1 MFLIYTY
8 RMSIKSKLVQLLK
21 ALENIENEINLAT
34 FNETE
39 KKVFYTVVT
48 LSNNNK
54 KCNISDVIDHSGLSR
69 SSVYKALKKLDSRSL
84 IQISQSSDDKREF
97 ILNPII

>member
-1 MFLIYTY
+1 
-8 RMSIKSKLVQLLK
+8 MSIKSKLVQLLK
-21 ALENIENEINLAT
+21 ALENIEKEINLAT

-48 LSNNNK
+48 LSNNDK

>member
-1 MFLIYTY
+1 
-8 RMSIKSKLVQLLK
+8 MSIKSKLFNLLK
-21 ALENIENEINLAT
+21 ALENIENEINLVA

-48 LSNNNK
+48 LSNNKN
-54 KCNISDVIDHSGLSR
+54 KCNISDVIDYSGLSR
-69 SSVYKALKKLDSRSL
+69 SSVYKALKKLDATSL

>member
-1 MFLIYTY
+1 MT
-8 RMSIKSKLVQLLK
+8 IKSKLFQLLQ
-21 ALENIENEINLAT
+21 ALENIENEINLVT

-39 KKVFYTVVT
+39 KKVFYTIVT
-48 LSNNNK
+48 LSSKNN
-54 KCNISDVIDHSGLSR
+54 KCNISDVIDHSRLSR

>member
-1 MFLIYTY
+1 
-8 RMSIKSKLVQLLK
+8 MSIKSKLVQLLK

-48 LSNNNK
+48 LSNNEK

-69 SSVYKALKKLDSRSL
+69 SSVYKALKKLDSTSL
-84 IQISQSSDDKREF
+84 IKISQSSEDKREF
-97 ILNPII
+97 ILQPII

>member
-1 MFLIYTY
+1 MT
-8 RMSIKSKLVQLLK
+8 IKSKLVQLLK
-21 ALENIENEINLAT
+21 ALENIEKEINLAT

-48 LSNNNK
+48 LSNNDK

>member
-1 MFLIYTY
+1 MYLIYTY

-48 LSNNNK
+48 LTSNDK
-54 KCNISDVIDHSGLSR
+54 KCNISDVIDHSRLSR
-69 SSVYKALKKLDSRSL
+69 SSVYKALKKLNSKSL

>member
-1 MFLIYTY
+1 MT
-8 RMSIKSKLVQLLK
+8 IKSRLFQLLK
-21 ALENIENEINLAT
+21 ALENIEKEINLAT

-48 LSNNNK
+48 LSNNDK

>member
-1 MFLIYTY
+1 
-8 RMSIKSKLVQLLK
+8 MSIKSKLVQLLK
-21 ALENIENEINLAT
+21 ALENIEKEINLAT

-48 LSNNNK
+48 LSNNDN

-69 SSVYKALKKLDSRSL
+69 SSVYKALKKLESRSL
-84 IQISQSSDDKREF
+84 IKISQSSDDKREF
-97 ILNPII
+97 ILQPII

>member
-1 MFLIYTY
+1 
-8 RMSIKSKLVQLLK
+8 MSIKSKLIQLLK

-48 LSNNNK
+48 LSNNKK
-54 KCNISDVIDHSGLSR
+54 KCNISDVIVYSGLSR
-69 SSVYKALKKLDSRSL
+69 SSVYKALKKLDSTSL
-84 IQISQSSDDKREF
+84 IKISQSSEDKREF

>member
-1 MFLIYTY
+1 
-8 RMSIKSKLVQLLK
+8 MSIKSKLIQLLR
-21 ALENIENEINLAT
+21 ALENIENEINLAI

-54 KCNISDVIDHSGLSR
+54 KCNISDVIDYSCLSR
-69 SSVYKALKKLDSRSL
+69 SSVYKALKKLESRSL
-84 IQISQSSDDKREF
+84 IEISQSSDDKREF
-97 ILNPII
+97 ILQPII

>member
-1 MFLIYTY
+1 MD
-8 RMSIKSKLVQLLK
+8 IKSKLFQLLQ
-21 ALENIENEINLAT
+21 ALENIENEINLVT

-39 KKVFYTVVT
+39 KKVFYTVVS
-48 LSNNNK
+48 LSSKNK

-69 SSVYKALKKLDSRSL
+69 SSVYKALRKLDSRSL
-84 IQISQSSDDKREF
+84 VQISQSSDDKREF

>member
-1 MFLIYTY
+1 
-8 RMSIKSKLVQLLK
+8 MSIKSKLVQLLK

-48 LSNNNK
+48 LSNNDK

>member
-1 MFLIYTY
+1 MT
-8 RMSIKSKLVQLLK
+8 IKSKLVHLLK

-48 LSNNNK
+48 LSTNKK

-69 SSVYKALKKLDSRSL
+69 SSVYKALKKLDSKSL
-84 IQISQSSDDKREF
+84 IQISQSSEDKREF
-97 ILNPII
+97 ILQPII

>member
-1 MFLIYTY
+1 
-8 RMSIKSKLVQLLK
+8 MSIKSQLFNLLK
-21 ALENIENEINLAT
+21 TLENIEIEINLVT

-48 LSNNNK
+48 LSNNKK

-69 SSVYKALKKLDSRSL
+69 SSVYKALKKLESRSL
-84 IQISQSSDDKREF
+84 IKISQSSDDKREF
-97 ILNPII
+97 ILQPIL

>member
-8 RMSIKSKLVQLLK
+8 HMSIKSKLVQLLK

-48 LSNNNK
+48 LSNNDK

>member
-1 MFLIYTY
+1 
-8 RMSIKSKLVQLLK
+8 MSIKSKLIQLLK

-69 SSVYKALKKLDSRSL
+69 SSVYKALKKLESRSL
-84 IQISQSSDDKREF
+84 IEISQSSNDKREF
-97 ILNPII
+97 ILQPII

>member
-1 MFLIYTY
+1 
-8 RMSIKSKLVQLLK
+8 MSIKSKLVQLLK
-21 ALENIENEINLAT
+21 ALENIENEINLVT

-48 LSNNNK
+48 LSSKNN
-54 KCNISDVIDHSGLSR
+54 KCNISDVIHHSRLSR

-84 IQISQSSDDKREF
+84 IQISQSFDDKREF

>member
-1 MFLIYTY
+1 
-8 RMSIKSKLVQLLK
+8 MSIKSKLVQLLK

-97 ILNPII
+97 ILQPII

>member
-1 MFLIYTY
+1 MT
-8 RMSIKSKLVQLLK
+8 IKSKLVQLLK
-21 ALENIENEINLAT
+21 ALENIEKEINLAT

-48 LSNNNK
+48 LSNNDK

-69 SSVYKALKKLDSRSL
+69 SSVYKALRKLDSRSL

>member
-1 MFLIYTY
+1 
-8 RMSIKSKLVQLLK
+8 MSIKSKLVQLLK
-21 ALENIENEINLAT
+21 ALENIEKEINLAT

-48 LSNNNK
+48 LSNDAK

>member
-1 MFLIYTY
+1 
-8 RMSIKSKLVQLLK
+8 MSIKSKLVQLLK

-48 LSNNNK
+48 LSNNDK

-84 IQISQSSDDKREF
+84 IQISQSFDDKREF

>member
-1 MFLIYTY
+1 MYKI
-8 RMSIKSKLVQLLK
+8 QLLQ

-48 LSNNNK
+48 LSNNKK
-54 KCNISDVIDHSGLSR
+54 KCNISDVIDYSGLSR
-69 SSVYKALKKLDSRSL
+69 SSVYKALKKLDATSL

>member
-1 MFLIYTY
+1 MTV
-8 RMSIKSKLVQLLK
+8 KSKLVQLLK

-69 SSVYKALKKLDSRSL
+69 SSVYKALKKLDATSL

>member
-8 RMSIKSKLVQLLK
+8 HMSIKSKLVQLLK
-21 ALENIENEINLAT
+21 ALENIENEINLAA

-48 LSNNNK
+48 LSNNDK

-84 IQISQSSDDKREF
+84 IKISQSSDDKREF

>member
-1 MFLIYTY
+1 
-8 RMSIKSKLVQLLK
+8 MSIKSKLVQLLK

-39 KKVFYTVVT
+39 KKVFYAVVT
-48 LSNNNK
+48 LSNNKK
-54 KCNISDVIDHSGLSR
+54 KCNISDVIDYSGLSR
-69 SSVYKALKKLDSRSL
+69 SSVYKALKKLDSTSL
-84 IQISQSSDDKREF
+84 IKISQSSEDKREF

>member
-1 MFLIYTY
+1 
-8 RMSIKSKLVQLLK
+8 MSIKSKLVQLLK

-48 LSNNNK
+48 LSNNDK

-84 IQISQSSDDKREF
+84 IKISQSSDDKREF

>member
-1 MFLIYTY
+1 MT
-8 RMSIKSKLVQLLK
+8 IKSKLFQLLQ
-21 ALENIENEINLAT
+21 ALENIENEINLVT

-48 LSNNNK
+48 LSSKNN
-54 KCNISDVIDHSGLSR
+54 KCNISDVIDHSKLSR

-97 ILNPII
+97 ILQPII

>member
-1 MFLIYTY
+1 
-8 RMSIKSKLVQLLK
+8 MSIKSKLVQLLK

-84 IQISQSSDDKREF
+84 IQVSQSSDDKREF
-97 ILNPII
+97 ILQPII

>member
-1 MFLIYTY
+1 
-8 RMSIKSKLVQLLK
+8 MSIKSKLVQLLK

-48 LSNNNK
+48 LSNNKN
-54 KCNISDVIDHSGLSR
+54 KCNISDVIDHSALSR
-69 SSVYKALKKLDSRSL
+69 SSVYKALRKLDSRSL
-84 IQISQSSDDKREF
+84 IKISQSSDDKREF